1 MVEVSL
7 IKKVYLIDNTLSTE
21 ARDSR
26 SPSPRFLVS
35 PAHILH
41 DYVLSEPEMLKITV
55 VVLMESDQDGHN
67 FA

>member
-41 DYVLSEPEMLKITV
+41 DKWTNIPKLFGQSWTDI
-55 VVLMESDQDGHN
+55 
-67 FA
+67 